1 MYPRGFELADGD
13 AEIDGAAEAD
23 AEGVTEG
30 DTDGDA
36 VGDAVGDED
45 GVGGIAEERV
55 GWSKTQA
62 STTDAKA
69 IWLAR
74 FAFMFTQI
82 Q

>member
-1 MYPRGFELADGD
+1 MLFMYPRGFELADGD
-13 AEIDGAAEAD
+13 AEIDGDAEAD

-30 DTDGDA
+30 DTD
-36 VGDAVGDED
+36 GDAVGDED

-69 IWLAR
+69 TWLAR
-74 FAFMFTQI
+74 FAFMLTQI

>member
-1 MYPRGFELADGD
+1 MLFMYPRGFELADGD
-13 AEIDGAAEAD
+13 AEIDGDAEAD

-30 DTDGDA
+30 DTD
-36 VGDAVGDED
+36 GDAVGDED

-62 STTDAKA
+62 STADAKA

-74 FAFMFTQI
+74 FAFMLTQI